1 LIHIDSKLAECIR
14 IGFVGLR
21 LLLLVTIKIP
31 YGTGINE
38 FLAYGIK
45 SRKEVS
51 VLFVFCCPCCRLTL
65 FDFKRPDELCHVI
78 PERCTSLARLQDAFG
93 LLSGGQGF
101 GPFAQVADR
110 GSFGLT
116 VE

>member
-1 LIHIDSKLAECIR
+1 
-14 IGFVGLR
+14 
-21 LLLLVTIKIP
+21 
-31 YGTGINE
+31 
-38 FLAYGIK
+38 
-45 SRKEVS
+45 
-51 VLFVFCCPCCRLTL
+51 
-65 FDFKRPDELCHVI
+65 
-78 PERCTSLARLQDAFG
+78 LQDAFG